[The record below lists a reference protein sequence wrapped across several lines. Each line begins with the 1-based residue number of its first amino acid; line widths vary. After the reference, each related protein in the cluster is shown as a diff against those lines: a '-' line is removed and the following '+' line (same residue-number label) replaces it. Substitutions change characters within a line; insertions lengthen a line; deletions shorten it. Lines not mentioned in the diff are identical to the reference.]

1 MDGARR
7 NAGEERDYRLG
18 VRGDEKE
25 DTKKGTDTINHAARP
40 RLMVSV
46 PFLVGYT
53 PYHGS
58 NDFVPSPSDEW
69 LYC

>member
-7 NAGEERDYRLG
+7 DAGEERDYRLG

-25 DTKKGTDTINHAARP
+25 ETKKGTDTINRGRAAW
-40 RLMVSV
+40 LMVSV

-58 NDFVPSPSDEW
+58 TDFVPSPSDEW